1 MVRTLLLIFAH
12 PDDETFLAGGSACK
26 YAGEG
31 VRVVL
36 VSATRGES
44 GKAGDPPLCS
54 SEELPALREQEMRR
68 AAAILGIAEVH
79 LLGYHDRELA
89 AAPPDQIRE
98 QLVTIIRCHQ
108 PSVVVSF
115 DPNGGNA
122 HPDHIAISRFAAD
135 AVSAAADPRW
145 FPSAGP
151 PHSTARLVWPTG
163 RGPWRL
169 VREPDIAAHPG
180 VDFTIDVSA
189 CCERKAAALR
199 AHATQHQ
206 SADRNFFSQPDRDRL
221 LGVEFFRQAI
231 GPRLPH
237 RPLEDLFD
245 GLD

>member
-1 MVRTLLLIFAH
+1 MARTLMLVFAH
-12 PDDETFLAGGSACK
+12 PDDETFLTGGAACT
-26 YAGEG
+26 YADEG

-36 VSATRGES
+36 VTATRGES
-44 GKAGDPPLCS
+44 GKAGEPPICTR
-54 SEELPALREQEMRR
+54 EELPALREQEMRR
-68 AAAILGIAEVH
+68 AAAILGLAEVH

-89 AAPPDQIRE
+89 SAPPEQIRE
-98 QLVTIIRCHQ
+98 QLVAIIRRHR
-108 PSVVVSF
+108 PSVIVSF

-122 HPDHIAISRFAAD
+122 HPDHIAISRFTAD

-151 PHSTARLVWPTG
+151 PHATPRVVWPTG

-180 VDFTIDVSA
+180 VDFLIDVSA
-189 CCERKAAALR
+189 CRERKAAALR

-206 SADRNFFSQPDRDRL
+206 SAARNFFAQPDCERL
-221 LGVEFFRQAI
+221 LSSEVFRQAM
-231 GPRLPH
+231 GPPLER
-237 RPLEDLFD
+237 RPLQDLFD